1 MIKFYITNP
10 ESSSFLASNVEWVL
24 PLIVTILL
32 TIISLRNEWRQKQLA
47 EYEVGISLME
57 KRLAFFDRERIVL
70 EKIIDNNKPSQV
82 EITKLCHAEHE
93 AMFLFGHEVKEHI
106 DQVVSL
112 VDEFENYKPETIP
125 DGQGG
130 IIIVSNAGAEKY
142 TSKAIELFGE
152 AISPYQLY
160 IDFSSIGLAHSK
172 ERNKRYA
179 RKKVQEK

>member
-70 EKIIDNNKPSQV
+70 ED
-82 EITKLCHAEHE
+82 
-93 AMFLFGHEVKEHI
+93 
-106 DQVVSL
+106 
-112 VDEFENYKPETIP
+112 Y
-125 DGQGG
+125 
-130 IIIVSNAGAEKY
+130 
-142 TSKAIELFGE
+142 
-152 AISPYQLY
+152 
-160 IDFSSIGLAHSK
+160 
-172 ERNKRYA
+172 
-179 RKKVQEK
+179 